1 MAETKTTIYGI
12 HADNLF
18 DEKNGG
24 LWHDTEIHTN
34 GTSYEEAYKRIVE
47 LVPKVFPTGEGLRY
61 NVYVGVWDDSLPNGG
76 QYVALTR
83 KEFKE
88 RPLPST
94 QEAFDAAES
103 DED

>member
-12 HADNLF
+12 YVDNLY
-18 DEKNGG
+18 DDTNGG
-24 LWHDTEIHTN
+24 LWHNTEVHTN
-34 GTSYEEAYKRIVE
+34 GTTYEEAYKRITE

-83 KEFKE
+83 KEFRE
-88 RPLPST
+88 RPLPDT
-94 QEAFDAAES
+94 QEAYDAANPN
-103 DED
+103 ED

>member
-1 MAETKTTIYGI
+1 MTKTTIYGI

-18 DEKNGG
+18 DEKDGG
-24 LWHDTEIHTN
+24 LWHNTEVHTN
-34 GTSYEEAYKRIVE
+34 GTTYEEAYKRITE

-76 QYVALTR
+76 QYAFLVR
-83 KEFKE
+83 KEFRE
-88 RPLPST
+88 RPLPNT
-94 QEAFDAAES
+94 LEAFNEVEA

>member
-1 MAETKTTIYGI
+1 MAKTTIYGI

-18 DEKNGG
+18 DDKDGG
-24 LWHDTEIHTN
+24 LWHNTEIRTN
-34 GTSYEEAYKRIVE
+34 GTSYEEAYKRMVA

-76 QYVALTR
+76 QYVSLTR
-83 KEFKE
+83 KEFRE
-88 RPLPST
+88 RPLPDT
-94 QEAFDAAES
+94 QEAYDAAVA

>member
-1 MAETKTTIYGI
+1 MAKTTIYGI

-18 DEKNGG
+18 DEKDGG
-24 LWHDTEIHTN
+24 LWHNTEVHTN
-34 GTSYEEAYKRIVE
+34 GTTYEEAYKRITE

-76 QYVALTR
+76 QYASLVR
-83 KEFKE
+83 KEFRE
-88 RPLPST
+88 RPLPNT
-94 QEAFDAAES
+94 LEAFNEVEA